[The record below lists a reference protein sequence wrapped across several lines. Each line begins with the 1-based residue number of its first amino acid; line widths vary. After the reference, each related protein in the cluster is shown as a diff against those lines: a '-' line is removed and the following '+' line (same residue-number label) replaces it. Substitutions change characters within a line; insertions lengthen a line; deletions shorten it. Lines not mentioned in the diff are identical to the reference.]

1 MDTYKPW
8 KEISEIVRSSPD
20 SRFIFLPTTLPT
32 QSWMEQVFIG
42 APMANGLFESSAT
55 DELKALEAKSECQ
68 ALIWL
73 VDNDITHVIG
83 LKNYRQILGMDDM
96 DKLDP
101 GSLSPLFFEP
111 VLTKKLVVV
120 GTWVSDVVLAEVN
133 TRNVNNMCRAS

>member
-1 MDTYKPW
+1 
-8 KEISEIVRSSPD
+8 
-20 SRFIFLPTTLPT
+20 
-32 QSWMEQVFIG
+32 
-42 APMANGLFESSAT
+42 MANGLFESSAT

-73 VDNDITHVIG
+73 VDNDISHVIG

-133 TRNVNNMCRAS
+133 TRNVNNMCGGS